1 MTNQPTTARTK
12 ERAEILS
19 RFLFEK
25 ITWHC
30 AEYIKEGEQATR
42 DWIKRIC
49 DKYHV
54 IV

>member
-1 MTNQPTTARTK
+1 MRKQPTTARTK

-19 RFLFEK
+19 LFLFEK

-30 AEYIKEGEQATR
+30 DYYIKEGEAETR